1 MKIAG
6 LLVGFAPLVVYGIF
20 AGTTPA
26 SVKVALAAA
35 AATTLFVGYRDLRQG
50 GILPWAN
57 LLLFGGALFAIG
69 FLRLTGLIPF
79 MGVLIYAVLA
89 AVTFASIAAGIPFTL
104 QYARSMVDPR
114 VQAHPLFRRVNVLMT
129 GVWGGVFTV
138 NLLLDGA
145 ALALPGL
152 PGQAAQYLT
161 YVVLAGGIAFTLW
174 FPARMRKKFP
184 PPAPADSREA

>member
-6 LLVGFAPLVVYGIF
+6 LLLGFAPLVVYGVL
-20 AGTTPA
+20 AGAAPS
-26 SVKVALAAA
+26 SVTVALAAA
-35 AATTLFVGYRDLRQG
+35 AATTLVVGYRDLRQG

-57 LLLFGGALFAIG
+57 LLLFGGALLAIG
-69 FLRLTGLIPF
+69 FLHLTGLIPF

-89 AVTFASIAAGIPFTL
+89 AVTFASIAAGSPFTL

-145 ALALPGL
+145 ALVLSGSS
-152 PGQAAQYLT
+152 GQIAQYLT
-161 YVVLAGGIAFTLW
+161 YAVLAVGIAFTLW

-184 PPAPADSREA
+184 SPGPADPGET